1 MPPFRLPHRPPP
13 GRLRWHPGW
22 PPRLPGW
29 PPCRLPRWL
38 SRRLPRWLPG
48 RPPLAASVAWL
59 AALSAA
65 SLAASSAASLAAWS
79 AASSALLV
87 GCLAPLNPPLQC
99 WRSKRAVPWCRPA
112 AMPRIAWT
120 GLRRQTPRLTRRL
133 TVAAMR
139 RPRQGCSTPILKRG
153 DGGARAQSPRACDAR
168 RRRRWRSIG
177 RCGSILVSMYG
188 PCWPAPPTAEACP
201 GSPPPAPRLVQAPCP
216 ARVCQVA
223 CWFACRLEPAQL
235 RRWHGAQFAPPR
247 HSLG

>member
-1 MPPFRLPHRPPP
+1 MDGLQARGRARGICSRMPPFRLPHRPPP

-99 WRSKRAVPWCRPA
+99 WRSKWAVPWCRPA

-120 GLRRQTPRLTRRL
+120 GLRRQRPRLTRRL

-153 DGGARAQSPRACDAR
+153 GGGGVRAIAR
-168 RRRRWRSIG
+168 RM
-177 RCGSILVSMYG
+177 RCAV
-188 PCWPAPPTAEACP
+188 PATVTID
-201 GSPPPAPRLVQAPCP
+201 R
-216 ARVCQVA
+216 
-223 CWFACRLEPAQL
+223 
-235 RRWHGAQFAPPR
+235 
-247 HSLG
+247 